1 MSHHLHY
8 KDNWK
13 IFINFHCAEVGS
25 LTKAYMTSTAMC
37 ANEISLS
44 HRWHKAARKSAPLLV
59 DIFVSFRDKQPTDL
73 MREEITKM
81 TLKEIFFTENIQ
93 ENILLEP

>member
-1 MSHHLHY
+1 MRFLY
-8 KDNWK
+8 
-13 IFINFHCAEVGS
+13 
-25 LTKAYMTSTAMC
+25 LTDGTKQQ
-37 ANEISLS
+37 E
-44 HRWHKAARKSAPLLV
+44 KVPPLLV

-73 MREEITKM
+73 MTEEITKM